1 MLLHCARTLNG
12 NRPRRLRLVGTSVR
26 PANPRHGRQ
35 CRVLHVGMAHASL
48 VSRARPRVLSGGKRP
63 RQAAENGNLEMVK
76 TLIDRKAD
84 VGCVREDGQVSLLLA
99 AARGKVRAHAL

>member
-1 MLLHCARTLNG
+1 MAIALADCGWSAHRCG
-12 NRPRRLRLVGTSVR
+12 RPILGTADSAACCVSAWPMLRLCPVR
-26 PANPRHGRQ
+26 A
-35 CRVLHVGMAHASL
+35 C
-48 VSRARPRVLSGGKRP
+48 PRVLSGGKRP